1 MYTCQQFK
9 KNNRLLKAPF
19 IGENIPLWYMRE
31 WLLKKEERNE
41 FQVSRSLVR
50 QTETISSNVC
60 THIVHMYFE

>member
-1 MYTCQQFK
+1 M
-9 KNNRLLKAPF
+9 KAAF

-50 QTETISSNVC
+50 QTETIVSKFYTAYC
-60 THIVHMYFE
+60 THVL

>member
-9 KNNRLLKAPF
+9 KNNPLLKAPF

-50 QTETISSNVC
+50 QTETIVSKFYTAYC
-60 THIVHMYFE
+60 THVL